1 MCYLD
6 AEARLLVVLDD
17 GAHEGAV
24 PLEVLEH
31 HLAEHLAVGARA
43 WAGANHDG
51 VCSQPGADSAGAP
64 THSPCTGKCYVK
76 HMHTSGEAPTDG
88 RRGVTS
94 RGRSL
99 FNHLWQLRKKK
110 APLHTLCHRRAR
122 HLSLPK
128 DLDPMIEAVIIIGAC
143 VVLATTKSKQGRSCT

>member
-43 WAGANHDG
+43 WAGANHG
-51 VCSQPGADSAGAP
+51 CVQPARAAQSFLLVSVSALHQIFVP
-64 THSPCTGKCYVK
+64 
-76 HMHTSGEAPTDG
+76 
-88 RRGVTS
+88 
-94 RGRSL
+94 
-99 FNHLWQLRKKK
+99 
-110 APLHTLCHRRAR
+110 PLHKLG
-122 HLSLPK
+122 S
-128 DLDPMIEAVIIIGAC
+128 
-143 VVLATTKSKQGRSCT
+143 

>member
-43 WAGANHDG
+43 WAGANHGG
-51 VCSQPGADSAGAP
+51 VQQPARAAQSFLLVRVSVSALDHIFVPHLHKLGSSNTADTAPSRLPPQGARA
-64 THSPCTGKCYVK
+64 SPFPSKG
-76 HMHTSGEAPTDG
+76 
-88 RRGVTS
+88 
-94 RGRSL
+94 
-99 FNHLWQLRKKK
+99 
-110 APLHTLCHRRAR
+110 
-122 HLSLPK
+122 
-128 DLDPMIEAVIIIGAC
+128 LDPMIEAVIIIGAC